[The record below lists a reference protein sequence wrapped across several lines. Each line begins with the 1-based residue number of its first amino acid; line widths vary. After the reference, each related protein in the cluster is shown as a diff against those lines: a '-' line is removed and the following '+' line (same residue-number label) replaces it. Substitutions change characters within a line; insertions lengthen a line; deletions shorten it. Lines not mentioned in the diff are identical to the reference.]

1 MIWRI
6 SVRDLK
12 LIVDLL
18 RDILLQIWLEFD
30 STGIKFLSV
39 DPEKVASIEMRLAPS
54 SQEYKCNE
62 PFVFSFYLQSLF
74 KILRGANKNEVVVFT
89 CFRENQNEM
98 VVRITGNDNQCFLIH
113 RIQEPRPEYMPIPV
127 PLVDTYLIEMD
138 GDAFYTVVRDLGA
151 VGKLLEVSA
160 NAEKQIIFGTRDA
173 LGTTAEYVLQDQ
185 LAKSEFP
192 PQSYIIKY
200 IEKFTKPGLT
210 ERIVIEFGHGSPIRF
225 VWNMDYGY
233 LALNVAPLPGK
244 ANP

>member
-6 SVRDLK
+6 SVRELK

-30 STGIKFLSV
+30 VTGIKFLSV
-39 DPEKVASIEMRLAPS
+39 DPEKVASINMALAPS
-54 SQEYKCNE
+54 QQEYKCNE

-74 KILRGANKNEVVVFT
+74 KILRGANKNEVAVFT
-89 CFRENQNEM
+89 CFRENKNEM

-113 RIQEPRPEYMPIPV
+113 RIQEPKPDYMPIPV
-127 PLVDTYLIEMD
+127 PAVNTYTIEMD
-138 GDAFYTVVRDLGA
+138 GDAFYTVVRDLSA

-160 NAEKQIIFGTRDA
+160 NSEKQIIFGTRDA
-173 LGTTAEYVLQDQ
+173 LGTTAEYVLQDR
-185 LAKSEFP
+185 LAKSEFSA
-192 PQSYIIKY
+192 QSYIIKY

-210 ERIVIEFGHGSPIRF
+210 DKILIRFEEGGPIRF
-225 VWNMDYGY
+225 VWSMDYGY

-244 ANP
+244 STP

>member
-30 STGIKFLSV
+30 VTGIKFLSV

-54 SQEYKCNE
+54 AQEYKCSE

-74 KILRGANKNEVVVFT
+74 KILRGANKNEVAVFT

-113 RIQEPRPEYMPIPV
+113 RIQEPRPEYMPIPFV
-127 PLVDTYLIEMD
+127 NPNTYQIEMD

-173 LGTTAEYVLQDQ
+173 LGTTAEYVLQDK
-185 LAKSEFP
+185 LAESEFP
-192 PQSYIIKY
+192 VQSYIIKY

-210 ERIVIEFGHGSPIRF
+210 ERISIEFGPGNPIRF
-225 VWNMDYGY
+225 VWNTDYGC
-233 LALNVAPLPGK
+233 LALSVAPLPGK
-244 ANP
+244 SSP